1 MDKSDSELRDQVL
14 HEIRWDTRLGTAEI
28 EVQVTSGAVTLL
40 GSVSSWAE
48 RMAAQDAAHRVAGVL
63 DVANDIDVNIPS
75 QTAKDDTDVA
85 LAVRR
90 ALEWNVFVPD
100 ERVRSSVTAGQV
112 TLDGEVDNGT
122 QREEAERAIRNLF
135 GVRAVVN
142 RIQIKTPTVSP
153 LQVQRAIEDALE
165 RRADREAKRI
175 GLDVHEGKVILTG
188 IVRSWAE
195 RQSVVAAA
203 RGTPGVRVVDD
214 RLRLYSE

>member
-14 HEIRWDTRLGTAEI
+14 HEVRWDTRLGSAEI

-40 GSVSSWAE
+40 GSVSSWAQ

-100 ERVRSSVTAGQV
+100 DRVRSSVTAGQV

-135 GVRAVVN
+135 GVRAVAN
-142 RIQIKTPTVSP
+142 RIQIKAPAVSP
-153 LQVQRAIEDALE
+153 HQVQRAIEDALE